1 MAVGVKKLAIGRFL
15 RMYTGINFVHTTFF
29 VDGYNSAFLSYRRGR
44 RISILRHLRDPQ
56 LERNVHCSQNCI
68 ESYHQLRSAI
78 LSRLL
83 KKFDS
88 ATILLL
94 ANEY

>member
-15 RMYTGINFVHTTFF
+15 RMYTGINFVRTTLF
-29 VDGYNSAFLSYRRGR
+29 VDGYNSAFLSYQLVH
-44 RISILRHLRDPQ
+44 RIYILRYLRDPQ
-56 LERNVHCSQNCI
+56 FERNVHRSQNHI

-94 ANEY
+94 ANKY